1 MTETNYALVEA
12 LLIEPSVGTMRG
24 MRDSLLQMGIRK
36 SHPHQ
41 TLAGVAAG
49 AISLS
54 PDLVI
59 VDIDA
64 PEIDG
69 FKFIRWLRTD
79 PEYPNPFVCIV
90 ATTWKPTEALL
101 HKVDN
106 SGADTLLVKPFS
118 PKQMME
124 RVHHLVEGRRRF
136 VVSTDYIGPD
146 RRKAPRDSPPVPTLD
161 APNTLRLK
169 VGGHWDAGAA
179 REQIAQGTLW
189 LTERKALRDS
199 FQIAF
204 LLEYA
209 RPGLTPRP
217 PERVAVL
224 HALRAGSLAE
234 DLLKRLLLRD
244 HAANLETT
252 CKALLALVERIHH
265 SPETPVAEADLA
277 QLHALSFA
285 LAQGIDPGRTAE
297 ELTREIAEAIVDY
310 RARMDALK
318 AAKGSH

>member
-12 LLIEPSVGTMRG
+12 LLIEPSIGTMRG

-41 TLAGVAAG
+41 TLAGVTASAV
-49 AISLS
+49 SLS

-118 PKQMME
+118 SKQMME
-124 RVHHLVEGRRRF
+124 RVHQLIEGRRRF

-146 RRKAPRDSPPVPTLD
+146 RRKAPRDSAPVPTLD

-169 VGGHWDAGAA
+169 VSGHWDAGTA
-179 REQIAQGTLW
+179 REQLAQGIVW

-209 RPGLTPRP
+209 RPGLPLRP

-224 HALRAGSLAE
+224 HALKAGSLTE
-234 DLLKRLLLRD
+234 ELLKRLLIRD
-244 HAANLETT
+244 HAASLETT
-252 CKALLALVERIHH
+252 CKALLALTERIHH
-265 SPETPVAEADLA
+265 NPEAPVAEAEID

-285 LAQGIDPGRTAE
+285 LAQGIAPDRTPD